1 MAGDLLMP
9 QPQDQPA
16 RGNLTVEPLRHY
28 GGFVLAGML
37 ALTTDGLILQGL
49 MDLGWSPFL
58 ARPLAIAVAM
68 VVSWQVNR
76 SVSYA
81 MATPPTLH
89 EFGRFAAVSW
99 TAQAVNYAVF
109 SAILLLR
116 PGTHALLAL
125 LLASLV
131 AMFVS
136 YFGFRHGVFARSEPP
151 PNPDRRP
158 GGSSQP

>member
-1 MAGDLLMP
+1 MTPTPCKSPVAD
-9 QPQDQPA
+9 A
-16 RGNLTVEPLRHY
+16 VVTRRVRHY
-28 GGFVLAGML
+28 GGFVLAGLL
-37 ALTTDGLILQGL
+37 ALTTDGLILSAL
-49 MDLGWSPFL
+49 MSFGWNPLL

-76 SVSYA
+76 TVSYA
-81 MATPPTLH
+81 VQAPPTFH

-99 TAQAVNYAVF
+99 TAQAVNYGVF

-116 PGTHALLAL
+116 PETHALLAL

-136 YFGFRHGVFARSEPP
+136 YFGFRHGVFARAGTHR
-151 PNPDRRP
+151 N
-158 GGSSQP
+158 GKGAA

>member
-1 MAGDLLMP
+1 MPSPDNAGRPEL
-9 QPQDQPA
+9 PA
-16 RGNLTVEPLRHY
+16 LQHPLRHY
-28 GGFVLAGML
+28 GGFVLAGIL
-37 ALTTDGLILQGL
+37 ALTTDALILQGL
-49 MDLGWSPFL
+49 IHAGWHPLL

-76 SVSYA
+76 NVSYA
-81 MATPPTLH
+81 MRMPPTLG

-99 TAQAVNYAVF
+99 TAQAVNYSVF

-116 PGTHALLAL
+116 PGTHPLLAL

-136 YFGFRHGVFARSEPP
+136 YFGFRHGVFHRNGWVGNRGREPGAP
-151 PNPDRRP
+151 SRP
-158 GGSSQP
+158 

>member
-1 MAGDLLMP
+1 MPSRDNASGDEGQAL
-9 QPQDQPA
+9 QHS
-16 RGNLTVEPLRHY
+16 LRHY
-28 GGFVLAGML
+28 GGFVLAGIL
-37 ALTTDGLILQGL
+37 ALTTDALILQGL
-49 MDLGWSPFL
+49 IHAGWHPLL

-76 SVSYA
+76 NVSYA
-81 MATPPTLH
+81 MKTPPTLG

-99 TAQAVNYAVF
+99 SAQAVNYSVF

-116 PGTHALLAL
+116 PGTHPLLAL

-136 YFGFRHGVFARSEPP
+136 YFGFRHGVFQ
-151 PNPDRRP
+151 RRDWIGSRGRGP
-158 GGSSQP
+158 GAPGRP